1 MTGGGR
7 RAWGGLV
14 WSKIPSQR
22 WTPLAAATAILLV
35 ACAAPAATPARVPAQ
50 GGGAPV
56 AAPPATPAAAAA
68 ASQAPSAE
76 ARPLKRTTLQ
86 RVTPQVT
93 DASEMVAIEK
103 GFFREAG
110 FDVALVGMRGETAAP
125 GLVSADLDYATN
137 VSSMVPAAL
146 GGLPVVVV
154 MILRAG
160 TDWAVM
166 ARPDRVREM
175 PRDLSGKVVGTS
187 GLGSGDF
194 FVMSDW
200 VATRGLDPRTDVT
213 FVTVGG
219 TQERLAALV
228 SGAIDVGPLLPP
240 FNWAAGNEGL
250 RQIGSPSELPNSYR
264 GGLTVSRL
272 RLERD
277 RDEVKRFLKA
287 LVRGLHYV
295 HDPSH
300 REEVYDVLT
309 KHLGED
315 RADVRR
321 AFEFSYPI
329 LTRNGLPNLPDYA
342 RFLQGEAQRAS
353 VNSVDPLA
361 DVTDFRLLEEVL
373 SEVGRLPE

>member
-1 MTGGGR
+1 M
-7 RAWGGLV
+7 
-14 WSKIPSQR
+14 WSRTTSRR
-22 WTPLAAATAILLV
+22 WTALGVATAILIV
-35 ACAAPAATPARVPAQ
+35 ACAAPAATPARVSAPA
-50 GGGAPV
+50 GGAPAAAQA
-56 AAPPATPAAAAA
+56 AAPGAAAAA
-68 ASQAPSAE
+68 PQATPVE
-76 ARPLKRTTLQ
+76 PRPLKRTTLQ

-93 DASEMVAIEK
+93 DASEMMAIEK

-125 GLVSADLDYATN
+125 GLVAGDLDYATN

-146 GGLPVVVV
+146 GGLPVVVT

-166 ARPDRVREM
+166 ARPERVREV
-175 PRDLSGKVVGTS
+175 PRDLYGKVIGTS
-187 GLGSGDF
+187 GLGSGDY

-200 VATRGLDPRTDVT
+200 VATKGLDPKSDVG

-228 SGAIDVGPLLPP
+228 SAAIDVGPLLPP
-240 FNWAAGNEGL
+240 FNWAAEKEGL
-250 RQIGSPSELPNSYR
+250 QQVGSPSELPNSYR
-264 GGLTVSRL
+264 GGLTVSRQ
-272 RLERD
+272 RLEGD
-277 RDEVKRFLKA
+277 RDEIKRFMKA

-309 KHLGED
+309 KNLGED
-315 RADVRR
+315 REDVRR

-329 LTRNGLPNLPDYA
+329 LTRNGLPNLPDFA
-342 RFLQGEAQRAS
+342 TFLQGEAQRAGVTS
-353 VNSVDPLA
+353 ADPLA
-361 DVTDFRLLEEVL
+361 DVADFRPLDEVL